1 MKDKLS
7 PAFCSKNT
15 KKGRYADGGNLY
27 LFVKDAERKSWVFRY
42 VDLDGTRRDM
52 GLGRYGAHY
61 VTLAK
66 ARELAGEQ
74 RALIAEFKDPMEER
88 RRLQQEAKQARAK
101 RLTFGQCATQF
112 IESNKHEWKNP
123 KHTAQWSS
131 TLETYAKPVWN
142 MPVADID
149 TDDVVRCLEP
159 HWTSKTE
166 TMTRVRQRIEK
177 VMAWATVRKLRTGD
191 NPARWRGHLDTLLA
205 KPNKLKKVTHR
216 AALPYAEVGQFM
228 SELRAKDSLAARAL
242 ELQILTA
249 TRPGEVV
256 NATWDEFDLKAGLW
270 TIPAGRMKAGK
281 EHEIPLPTRAVKLL
295 KALPRLAGCDWVF
308 PGLNSIK
315 PMTTAAGMKLL
326 KELRPG
332 LTQHGFRATFRIWAA
347 EQTNFARDII
357 EHALAH
363 QLKDKAEA
371 SYYRSTVLPKRRKLM
386 AAWSDYCDV
395 IQTQKADNV
404 TPIGKQA

>member
-1 MKDKLS
+1 MKEKLTDTACRAAK
-7 PAFCSKNT
+7 P
-15 KKGRYADGGNLY
+15 GRHSDGGNLH
-27 LFVKDAERKSWVFRY
+27 LFVKDAEHKSWVFRY
-42 VDLDGTRRDM
+42 VDLDGIRRDM

-66 ARELAGEQ
+66 AREKAGEQ
-74 RALIAEFKDPMEER
+74 RALLDQFKDPIEER
-88 RRLQQEAKQARAK
+88 KKLLEEAKLARAK
-101 RLTFGQCATQF
+101 RLTFHQCATRY
-112 IESNKHEWKNP
+112 IEANKHEWKNP
-123 KHTAQWSS
+123 KHTAQWTA
-131 TLETYAKPVWN
+131 TLETYAKPILKMYVK
-142 MPVADID
+142 DID

-159 HWTSKTE
+159 HWTTKTE

-177 VMAWATVRKLRTGD
+177 VLAWATVRKLRKGD

-205 KPNKLKKVTHR
+205 KPTKLKKVQHR
-216 AALPYAEVGQFM
+216 AALPYAEIGQFM
-228 SELRAKDSLAARAL
+228 SELRARDSYAARAL

-270 TIPAGRMKAGK
+270 TIPKERMKAGK
-281 EHEIPLPTRAVKLL
+281 EHEIPLPGRAVELL
-295 KALPRLAGCDWVF
+295 KALPRIAGSDWVF
-308 PGLNSIK
+308 PGLNPKK

-326 KELRPG
+326 KKLRAG

-371 SYYRSTVLPKRRKLM
+371 SYYRSTVLPKRAKLM

-395 IQTQKADNV
+395 IRTEQVDNV